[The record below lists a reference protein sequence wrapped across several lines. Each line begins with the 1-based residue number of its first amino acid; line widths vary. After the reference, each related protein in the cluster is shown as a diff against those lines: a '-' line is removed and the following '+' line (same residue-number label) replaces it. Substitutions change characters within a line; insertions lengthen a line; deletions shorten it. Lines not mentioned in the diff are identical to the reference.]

1 MTVRT
6 RFAPSPTGFLHIGG
20 ARTAL
25 FCHLHTR
32 RVGGTFILRIEDTD
46 RERSTQE
53 AVDAILE
60 GLHWLGLDP
69 DEGPFFQSDNTD
81 LYLAAA
87 HRLLAEGKA
96 YRCHCSRETLDAL
109 RTTQRE
115 QQIKP
120 RYDGRCR
127 TRVAQ
132 DGEPAADD
140 QPFVIRFKTPTEGV
154 TAWED
159 QIQGTI
165 RFQNDELDDLVLVRS
180 DGSPTY
186 NLAVVVDDH
195 AMGINLVIR
204 GEDHISNTPR
214 QIHLFQA
221 LGWEI
226 PRYAHMPLLHGA
238 DGSKLS
244 KRHGAVSVLQYREDG
259 FLPSAVNNYLV
270 RLGWSHGEQ
279 EIFSQA
285 EMEQWFDVR
294 DVGRSAAI
302 FNLSKL
308 QWVNGHHIRAAHPD
322 QLLPDLLWQLARRG
336 IHHPDPQLV
345 RAIIPEF
352 QPRAKTLVEMAD
364 KCLFFFVDSVLPY
377 DDKAARKYFDPTP
390 PAPFCA
396 LLSALAALPEWQVQ
410 PIEAAFQQTVAQYGL
425 EVGQLAQPVRVAL
438 TGTASSPGIYET
450 LHLLG
455 REKSLHRLT
464 EGANRLQNTPPA
476 ATPAEKS

>member
-1 MTVRT
+1 MAVRT

-46 RERSTQE
+46 RERSSQE
-53 AVDAILE
+53 AVDAIID

-69 DEGPFFQSDNTD
+69 DEGPFFQSDNTAH
-81 LYLAAA
+81 YLAAA
-87 HRLLAEGKA
+87 DRLVNEGKA
-96 YRCHCSRETLDAL
+96 YRCYCSRETLDEL

-127 TRVAQ
+127 NRT
-132 DGEPAADD
+132 DHPPDL
-140 QPFVIRFKTPTEGV
+140 PFVIRFQTPAAGV

-159 QIQGTI
+159 QIQGNI
-165 RFQNDELDDLVLVRS
+165 RFQNDELDDLILVRS
-180 DGSPTY
+180 DGAPTY

-214 QIHLFQA
+214 QIHLFEA
-221 LGWEI
+221 LGWEV
-226 PRYAHMPLLHGA
+226 PQYAHMPLLHGA

-259 FLPSAVNNYLV
+259 FLASAVNNYLV
-270 RLGWSHGEQ
+270 RLGWSHEEQ
-279 EIFSQA
+279 EIFTRE
-285 EMEQWFDVR
+285 EMERWFDVR

-308 QWVNGHHIRAAHPD
+308 LWINGHHIRAASPEA
-322 QLLPDLLWQLARRG
+322 LLPDLLQQLARRG
-336 IHHPDPQLV
+336 IHPPDPQQVL
-345 RAIIPEF
+345 AIIPEF
-352 QPRAKTLVEMAD
+352 QPRSKTLVEMAE
-364 KCLFFFVDSVLPY
+364 KCAFFFVDSVLPY
-377 DDKAARKYFDPTP
+377 EEKAFNKHFANAPA
-390 PAPFCA
+390 APFRA
-396 LLSALAALPEWQVQ
+396 LLEALAGLSEWSVAS
-410 PIEAAFQQTVAQYGL
+410 IERTFQQTVANHGL
-425 EVGQLAQPVRVAL
+425 ETGQLAQPVRVAL
-438 TGTASSPGIYET
+438 TGTATSPGIYET
-450 LHLLG
+450 LYLLG
-455 REKSLHRLT
+455 REKSLQRLQ
-464 EGANRLQNTPPA
+464 EGANLL
-476 ATPAEKS
+476 

>member
-25 FCHLHTR
+25 FCYLHTR
-32 RVGGTFILRIEDTD
+32 RVGGTFILRVEDTD

-69 DEGPFFQSDNTD
+69 DEGPYFQSDNTAH
-81 LYLAAA
+81 YLEAAR
-87 HRLLAEGKA
+87 RLLEEGKA
-96 YRCHCSRETLDAL
+96 YRCYCSRETLDEL
-109 RTTQRE
+109 REQQRA

-127 TRVAQ
+127 ALAAAGTPFP
-132 DGEPAADD
+132 DG
-140 QPFVIRFKTPTEGV
+140 QPYVIRFQTPTTGV

-165 RFQNDELDDLVLVRS
+165 QFPNEELDDLVLVRS
-180 DGSPTY
+180 DGAPTY

-195 AMGINLVIR
+195 NMGITLVIR

-214 QIHLFQA
+214 QMHLFQA
-221 LGWEI
+221 MGW
-226 PRYAHMPLLHGA
+226 PVPHYAHMPLLHGA

-244 KRHGAVSVLQYREDG
+244 KRHGAVSVLQYRQEG
-259 FLPSAVNNYLV
+259 FLPTAVNNYLV

-279 EIFSQA
+279 EIFTQS

-294 DVGRSAAI
+294 EVGRSAAI
-302 FNLSKL
+302 FDLAKL
-308 QWVNGHHIRAAHPD
+308 MWINGHHMRAAHPD
-322 QLLPDLLWQLARRG
+322 QLLPDLLFHLAQRG
-336 IHHPDPQLV
+336 ITDPDPQQV

-352 QPRAKTLVEMAD
+352 QPRAKTLVEMAE
-364 KCLFFFVDSVLPY
+364 KCHFFFVDSVLPY
-377 DDKAARKYFDPTP
+377 EEKAAQKHFLT
-390 PAPFCA
+390 APVAPYRA
-396 LLSALAALPEWQVQ
+396 LLESLTALPEWEMAAITQ
-410 PIEAAFQQTVAQYGL
+410 AFQQTVAAHGL
-425 EVGQLAQPVRVAL
+425 TVGQLAQPVRVAL
-438 TGTASSPGIYET
+438 TGTSVSPGIYEV
-450 LHLLG
+450 LYLLG
-455 REKSLHRLT
+455 REKSLSRLQ
-464 EGANRLQNTPPA
+464 EGARLLGNAQEENA
-476 ATPAEKS
+476 R

>member
-46 RERSTQE
+46 RERSTQA
-53 AVDAILE
+53 AVDAIIE

-69 DEGPFFQSDNTD
+69 DEGPFFQSDNTA
-81 LYLAAA
+81 LYLATAQ
-87 HRLLAEGKA
+87 RLVEEGKA
-96 YRCHCSRETLDAL
+96 YQCTCSRETLDDL

-127 TRVAQ
+127 TRTQ
-132 DGEPAADD
+132 ETTLPDD
-140 QPFVIRFKTPTEGV
+140 QPFVIRFKTPTEGI
-154 TAWED
+154 TAWD
-159 QIQGTI
+159 DRIQGTI
-165 RFQNDELDDLVLVRS
+165 RFQNDELDDLILVRS

-221 LGWEI
+221 LGWAV
-226 PRYAHMPLLHGA
+226 PQYAHMPLLHGA

-259 FLPSAVNNYLV
+259 FLASAVNNYLV
-270 RLGWSHGEQ
+270 RLGWSHEEQ
-279 EIFSQA
+279 EVFTRA

-308 QWVNGHHIRAAHPD
+308 LWINGHHIRAAHPD
-322 QLLPDLLWQLARRG
+322 QLLPDLLLQLAKRG
-336 IHHPDPQLV
+336 ILNPDPEWV

-352 QPRAKTLVEMAD
+352 QPRAKTLVEMAE
-364 KCLFFFVDSVLPY
+364 KCHFFFVDSVLPY
-377 DDKAARKYFDPTP
+377 EEKAAKKYFDPTP
-390 PAPFCA
+390 PEPFHA
-396 LLSALAALPEWQVQ
+396 LLAALTALPEWT
-410 PIEAAFQQTVAQYGL
+410 IEHIEKAFQETVAHFGL
-425 EVGQLAQPVRVAL
+425 EMGQLAQPVRVAL
-438 TGTASSPGIYET
+438 TGTATSPGIHET

-455 REKSLHRLT
+455 REKSLKRLE
-464 EGANRLQNTPPA
+464 EGAKRLSRAIFPA
-476 ATPAEKS
+476 PCVEKS